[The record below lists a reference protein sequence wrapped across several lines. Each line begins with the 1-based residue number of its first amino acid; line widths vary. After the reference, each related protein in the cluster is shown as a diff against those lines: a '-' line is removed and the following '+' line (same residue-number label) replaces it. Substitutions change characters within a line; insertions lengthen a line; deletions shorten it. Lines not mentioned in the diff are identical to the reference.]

1 MTHVAEHRLERFSLP
16 PIRSRRPAA
25 AQPDARCRD
34 RRWPAVAAALAG
46 LRAEKRR
53 SVRIVDIDCGAGTLL
68 LCAVRYARTLGFT
81 AIEARG
87 IDTAAALVG
96 RASASAS
103 VVNDAAIGITFER
116 ANIIDALEDES
127 AFPADIVMWHGCAGC
142 SVEEANAV
150 ACAGRLVIA
159 DPDSPA

>member
-1 MTHVAEHRLERFSLP
+1 MTHVAEHRFELPSLP
-16 PIRSRRPAA
+16 PIRPRRSASMKS
-25 AQPDARCRD
+25 DARCRD
-34 RRWPAVAAALAG
+34 KRWLAVAAALAG

-53 SVRIVDIDCGAGTLL
+53 SVRIVDTDCGAGTLL

-87 IDTAAALVG
+87 IDTASALVG
-96 RASASAS
+96 RASASAA

-116 ANIIDALEDES
+116 ANIVDALEDES
-127 AFPADIVMWHGCAGC
+127 AFPADIVIWHGCAGC

-159 DPDSPA
+159 DPDALA